1 MEIVLAAAAGVA
13 AFVLT
18 VLVCVAAR
26 SHVPAVVLGPLLLL
40 AVLAV
45 ARLAGILYAL
55 PVGVATVLAFDWYFL
70 PPLRDL
76 DTATEL
82 VLGLFLAMSVIV
94 WALATTASRRAI
106 ASEHARGAIA
116 EEQSAL
122 RRVATLVAQAGPPS
136 VVFEAVTREVG
147 LLCNADV
154 ARMERYEADGVVTGV
169 AAWSR
174 APSQFAEL
182 AVGTRFT
189 LDGLS
194 IARGV
199 QQTGGPVRV
208 DGFGT
213 DTGQIAQEARA
224 VGIQS
229 SVGCPIVVGGRLWG
243 VIAASR
249 RIEEP
254 FPADT
259 EAQIARF
266 TELVATA
273 VANVQAREEL
283 RALADEQAALRRV
296 ATLVAGTAPPAA
308 VFAAVAEEAG
318 RLLAADL
325 AHTFRYEPDDTVS
338 AVASWSRQSDHL
350 AVGSRYPLQPS
361 MVTALVR
368 RTGQPARTD
377 TYPPSSPL
385 ADEARRL
392 GVRSTVGCPI
402 TVEGR
407 LWGLIGVS
415 SSPPES
421 LPADTEARL
430 TDFTELVATAIANAE
445 ARAELTASRA
455 RIVATTDQ
463 PAGGSSA
470 TCTTAP
476 SSGWSP
482 WPCGCAPAAAA
493 IPPDEELQ
501 QDARRVS
508 PSELERRSGRSAR
521 ALARH
526 PSGHPVRARPRP
538 GPAHPSPRR
547 VLGPSRALQL
557 GRGPAAR
564 ADRGG
569 RLLRCRP
576 RPWPTRPSTLAP
588 RWCRST
594 LTPMTGSCGWRSATT
609 GSGGPTLPVA
619 RGWSVS
625 RTGWRPPA
633 ARCEWRAVAGRAPG
647 SWSNWGPTPASRR
660 A

>member
-1 MEIVLAAAAGVA
+1 VTSWLGRYRGRLAVEIVLAAAAGVA

-18 VLVCVAAR
+18 ALVCAAAR
-26 SHVPAVVLGPLLLL
+26 SQLPAVVLGPLLLL

-76 DTATEL
+76 DTATVL

-94 WALATTASRRAI
+94 GALAITASRRAI
-106 ASEHARGAIA
+106 ASEHVRGVIA

-169 AAWSR
+169 AAWSW
-174 APSQFAEL
+174 APGQFAEL

-213 DTGQIAQEARA
+213 DTGEIAREARA
-224 VGIQS
+224 VGIRS

-249 RIEEP
+249 RVVEP

-308 VFAAVAEEAG
+308 VFAASPRRRAG
-318 RLLAADL
+318 
-325 AHTFRYEPDDTVS
+325 
-338 AVASWSRQSDHL
+338 
-350 AVGSRYPLQPS
+350 
-361 MVTALVR
+361 
-368 RTGQPARTD
+368 
-377 TYPPSSPL
+377 
-385 ADEARRL
+385 
-392 GVRSTVGCPI
+392 
-402 TVEGR
+402 
-407 LWGLIGVS
+407 
-415 SSPPES
+415 SSPP
-421 LPADTEARL
+421 TW
-430 TDFTELVATAIANAE
+430 
-445 ARAELTASRA
+445 
-455 RIVATTDQ
+455 RI
-463 PAGGSSA
+463 
-470 TCTTAP
+470 
-476 SSGWSP
+476 
-482 WPCGCAPAAAA
+482 
-493 IPPDEELQ
+493 
-501 QDARRVS
+501 
-508 PSELERRSGRSAR
+508 RSGT
-521 ALARH
+521 
-526 PSGHPVRARPRP
+526 
-538 GPAHPSPRR
+538 SP
-547 VLGPSRALQL
+547 
-557 GRGPAAR
+557 
-564 ADRGG
+564 
-569 RLLRCRP
+569 
-576 RPWPTRPSTLAP
+576 T
-588 RWCRST
+588 
-594 LTPMTGSCGWRSATT
+594 TP
-609 GSGGPTLPVA
+609 
-619 RGWSVS
+619 
-625 RTGWRPPA
+625 
-633 ARCEWRAVAGRAPG
+633 
-647 SWSNWGPTPASRR
+647 
-660 A
+660 

>member
-1 MEIVLAAAAGVA
+1 VEIAAAAAAGVA

-18 VLVCVAAR
+18 ALVCAAAR
-26 SHVPAVVLGPLLLL
+26 SQVPAVVLGLLLLL
-40 AVLAV
+40 AVLVV

-94 WALATTASRRAI
+94 GALATTASRRAI

-147 LLCNADV
+147 LLCSADV
-154 ARMERYEADGVVTGV
+154 ARMERYEADGIVTGV

-213 DTGQIAQEARA
+213 DTGEIAREARA
-224 VGIQS
+224 VGVRS

-318 RLLAADL
+318 RLLAGDL

-338 AVASWSRQSDHL
+338 VVAGWSRQSDHL
-350 AVGSRYPLQPS
+350 AVGSRYPLHPS

-377 TYPPSSPL
+377 TYSPSSPL

-407 LWGLIGVS
+407 LWGLVGVS
-415 SSPPES
+415 SSRPEP
-421 LPADTEARL
+421 LPANTEARL
-430 TDFTELVATAIANAE
+430 TDFAELAATAIANAE
-445 ARAELTASRA
+445 ARAALTASRA

-463 PAGGSSA
+463 VRRRIERDLHDGAQQRLVSVA
-470 TCTTAP
+470 LRLRT
-476 SSGWSP
+476 
-482 WPCGCAPAAAA
+482 AAAA
-493 IPPDEELQ
+493 IPLAEEVQQELVGIGSELDDALDDLRELSRGIHPAILSEGGLGPALRTLARRSSVPVELQ
-501 QDARRVS
+501 VGTKGRLPERV
-508 PSELERRSGRSAR
+508 EVAAYFVVAE
-521 ALARH
+521 ALANVAKHAGASVVQVDVDADDGLLRLAIGDDGVGGAD
-526 PSGHPVRARPRP
+526 PARGSGLVGLKDRVEATGGTLRVE
-538 GPAHPSPRR
+538 SRR
-547 VLGPSRALQL
+547 GQ
-557 GRGPAAR
+557 GT
-564 ADRGG
+564 
-569 RLLRCRP
+569 RLLVELP
-576 RPWPTRPSTLAP
+576 ADASQPTS
-588 RWCRST
+588 
-594 LTPMTGSCGWRSATT
+594 LT
-609 GSGGPTLPVA
+609 
-619 RGWSVS
+619 
-625 RTGWRPPA
+625 
-633 ARCEWRAVAGRAPG
+633 
-647 SWSNWGPTPASRR
+647 
-660 A
+660 

>member
-1 MEIVLAAAAGVA
+1 MGPCRPGLHRSPGEVSTRVTSWLGRYRGRLAVEIVLAAAAGVA

-94 WALATTASRRAI
+94 GALATTASRRAI

-154 ARMERYEADGVVTGV
+154 ARMERYEADGSDRRGRLEPGAEPVR
-169 AAWSR
+169 R
-174 APSQFAEL
+174 AGRGD
-182 AVGTRFT
+182 AVH

-213 DTGQIAQEARA
+213 DTGADRPGGA
-224 VGIQS
+224 G
-229 SVGCPIVVGGRLWG
+229 GGDPLLGRLPD
-243 VIAASR
+243 R
-249 RIEEP
+249 RGWP
-254 FPADT
+254 
-259 EAQIARF
+259 
-266 TELVATA
+266 
-273 VANVQAREEL
+273 
-283 RALADEQAALRRV
+283 
-296 ATLVAGTAPPAA
+296 
-308 VFAAVAEEAG
+308 
-318 RLLAADL
+318 
-325 AHTFRYEPDDTVS
+325 
-338 AVASWSRQSDHL
+338 
-350 AVGSRYPLQPS
+350 AVGSDRGLEEARGAVPGGHRGPDRQVHRAGRHRGRERAGSRGAACARRRAGGTAAGGDVGRRDGAACRCVRGGRRGGGPAARRRPGAHVPVRARRHRERGCRLEPTGRPPGGRITLSGLQPS

-407 LWGLIGVS
+407 LWG
-415 SSPPES
+415 
-421 LPADTEARL
+421 
-430 TDFTELVATAIANAE
+430 
-445 ARAELTASRA
+445 
-455 RIVATTDQ
+455 
-463 PAGGSSA
+463 
-470 TCTTAP
+470 
-476 SSGWSP
+476 
-482 WPCGCAPAAAA
+482 
-493 IPPDEELQ
+493 
-501 QDARRVS
+501 
-508 PSELERRSGRSAR
+508 
-521 ALARH
+521 
-526 PSGHPVRARPRP
+526 
-538 GPAHPSPRR
+538 
-547 VLGPSRALQL
+547 
-557 GRGPAAR
+557 
-564 ADRGG
+564 
-569 RLLRCRP
+569 
-576 RPWPTRPSTLAP
+576 
-588 RWCRST
+588 
-594 LTPMTGSCGWRSATT
+594 
-609 GSGGPTLPVA
+609 
-619 RGWSVS
+619 
-625 RTGWRPPA
+625 
-633 ARCEWRAVAGRAPG
+633 
-647 SWSNWGPTPASRR
+647 
-660 A
+660 